1 MTHTRT
7 HTNAKPAARPRT
19 QRDSA
24 QDYLS
29 LAVLPWPLGA
39 FASRKGSR
47 VLLTSACNHC
57 LHRRCSWCHRFL
69 TLEHVGLQAGD
80 KDIHSSHAGPRVLGW
95 RRRRR
100 RRRRRGGGGKGTS
113 YLGVATLGFVATPA
127 LGTRLA
133 SGTLGRLGWRGQY
146 LDLDSGHGGRTR
158 AHTHG
163 NTHAHDNTHDNTTCG
178 WRCVGERTGWGWR
191 GRQSS
196 LVLRLDWRWEGL

>member
-1 MTHTRT
+1 VTHTRT
-7 HTNAKPAARPRT
+7 HTNAKPAAPPRT

-57 LHRRCSWCHRFL
+57 LQRRCSWCHRFL

-100 RRRRRGGGGKGTS
+100 RRRRRGGGVKGHRT
-113 YLGVATLGFVATPA
+113 LGLLPLGLWRRLRLAPVWRRVPWGGWGGGDSPLTLILDTGGGRGRTHTATL
-127 LGTRLA
+127 TR
-133 SGTLGRLGWRGQY
+133 TTTHTTTQPV
-146 LDLDSGHGGRTR
+146 GG
-158 AHTHG
+158 A
-163 NTHAHDNTHDNTTCG
+163 A
-178 WRCVGERTGWGWR
+178 WGR
-191 GRQSS
+191 GRGGGGGGASS
-196 LVLRLDWRWEGL
+196 LVLRLDLRWECL